1 MKDRSRFVCQS
12 CGAVSSR
19 WVGKCETCGE
29 WNTIVEE
36 TIARGPGLAA
46 EQPKRGTAV
55 GGKLAIA
62 ALGGAAEP
70 PARVCTGIAELDR
83 VLGGGLVAGSAVLVG
98 GDPGIGKSTLMLQ
111 AAAAL
116 ARRQQGVLYV
126 SGEESLDQVR
136 LRARRLGL
144 ADAPLHLAATTD
156 LRALTGHLEQA
167 DGLALLVIDSI
178 QTMWLDTLDS
188 APGTVGQVRACSF
201 ELIRLAKT
209 RGFAVVLVGHV
220 TKDGAIAGP
229 RVLEHMVDA
238 VLYFEG
244 ERGHQFRILRG
255 VKNRFGATDEIGVFE
270 MTDRGLAE
278 VANPSA
284 LFLAE
289 RRGNIAGSAVFAGVE
304 GSRPVLVEVQA
315 LLAPNAGG
323 SARRSVVGWDG
334 NRLSMLLA
342 VLETRCGLRLS
353 ATDVYLNVAGGL
365 RVGEPAADLAVAAA
379 LASASANKPT
389 DPDEVFFGEVG
400 LSGEVR
406 QVTQAEARLKEAAK
420 LGFAAASLPRQVAR
434 GNRKAMG
441 IGGMRLTEIGHL
453 SDLTRR
459 FMAVA

>member
-1 MKDRSRFVCQS
+1 MAVRERSRFVCQA
-12 CGAVSSR
+12 CGAVTPR

-36 TIARGPGLAA
+36 TAGRGPGLAA
-46 EQPKRGTAV
+46 EPSRRATTG
-55 GGKLAIA
+55 LPIA
-62 ALGGAAEP
+62 SLSGAAAP
-70 PARVCTGIAELDR
+70 PPRTPTGIAELDR
-83 VLGGGLVAGSAVLVG
+83 VLGDGLVAGSAVLVG

-116 ARRQQGVLYV
+116 ATRGETVLYI

-144 ADAPLHLAATTD
+144 ADAPLQLAATTD
-156 LRALTGHLEQA
+156 LRGLIAHLEQSE
-167 DGLALLVIDSI
+167 DLALVVIDSI
-178 QTMWLDTLDS
+178 QTMWLDTLES

-209 RGFAVVLVGHV
+209 RNFAVVLVGHV

-244 ERGHQFRILRG
+244 ERGHHFRILRG

-304 GSRPVLVEVQA
+304 GTRPVLVEVQA

-323 SARRSVVGWDG
+323 SPRRAVVGWDG
-334 NRLSMLLA
+334 ARLSMLLA

-379 LASASANKPT
+379 LASAAANRPT

-400 LSGEVR
+400 LSGEIR
-406 QVTQAEARLKEAAK
+406 QVTQSEARLKEAAK
-420 LGFAAASLPRQVAR
+420 LGFAAACLPRRVAR
-434 GNRKAMG
+434 GNARPAP
-441 IGGMRLTEIGHL
+441 IPGMRLTEIGHL
-453 SDLTRR
+453 SDLTTR
-459 FMAVA
+459 FAPD